1 MSDWKRVAL
10 ALADA
15 FERLVD
21 STDEERAEMQV
32 KRVVLQAELNESRAE
47 TEDARK
53 RCVELEQELETAREA
68 RAILMEEL
76 KVYRNQHTTI
86 TAGAVRTMGTT
97 GSVEL

>member
-15 FERLVD
+15 FAVAIAKA
-21 STDEERAEMQV
+21 EEDRGDLIV
-32 KRVVLQAELNESRAE
+32 KRVALQSELNESRAE

-76 KVYRNQHTTI
+76 KGYRNQHTTI